1 MINLLQQNI
10 GVKVKLLELFCDID
24 DYVKAL
30 NKNPN
35 NNFLLI
41 SKKSC
46 RGFKPRMAL
55 SELMTILVL
64 YHSSGFKN
72 FKFFIII

>member
-1 MINLLQQNI
+1 MGL
-10 GVKVKLLELFCDID
+10 KVKLLELFCDID

-30 NKNPN
+30 NKNTN

-41 SKKSC
+41 SQKSS